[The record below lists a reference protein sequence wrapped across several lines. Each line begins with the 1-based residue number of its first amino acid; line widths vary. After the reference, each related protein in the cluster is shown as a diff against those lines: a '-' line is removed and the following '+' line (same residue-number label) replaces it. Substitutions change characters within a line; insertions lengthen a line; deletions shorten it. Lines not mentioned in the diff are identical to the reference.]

1 MNNLWITRNCRDGVQ
16 WGSTVFEECIN
27 FTLLKASLKHV
38 AVHKYFFLLQII
50 SIQIRILFLFFPP
63 QLWHFARAASGLL
76 CNIQLEI
83 CAQDF
88 LYFTLLESPSLCVY
102 MCRSSPAFG
111 VCAMYTRA
119 PTRAC
124 IFHPFYLVRLL
135 FALPTWRQRGVP
147 GSEGALLNFWGTQQV
162 AMTIEYPGN
171 QNHMKS
177 LPSTVCKNFECAS
190 KQLITC
196 TSIEFY

>member
-1 MNNLWITRNCRDGVQ
+1 MNNLWITRNCKQGVL

-27 FTLLKASLKHV
+27 FTLLKASIKHV
-38 AVHKYFFLLQII
+38 
-50 SIQIRILFLFFPP
+50 FLFAANYINTNTNLIPFSPP

-76 CNIQLEI
+76 RNIQLEI

-190 KQLITC
+190 KQLI
-196 TSIEFY
+196 IHL